1 MYYSQLGYG
10 ETLSDIR
17 NLMEKRTGL
26 CGNAIRIEHA
36 VYCPKEGRSA
46 TGCPIAKEVWVQTQ
60 FNFIHSKKKVNS
72 KHFTEKSG
80 IQWGSEYQIFELRK
94 HLNCELFLLR
104 Y

>member
-10 ETLSDIR
+10 ETLRDIR

-46 TGCPIAKEVWVQTQ
+46 TGCPMAKEVWVQTQ
-60 FNFIHSKKKVNS
+60 FNFIHSKKKVDS
-72 KHFTEKSG
+72 KHYTEKSG
-80 IQWGSEYQIFELRK
+80 IQWGSE
-94 HLNCELFLLR
+94 
-104 Y
+104 